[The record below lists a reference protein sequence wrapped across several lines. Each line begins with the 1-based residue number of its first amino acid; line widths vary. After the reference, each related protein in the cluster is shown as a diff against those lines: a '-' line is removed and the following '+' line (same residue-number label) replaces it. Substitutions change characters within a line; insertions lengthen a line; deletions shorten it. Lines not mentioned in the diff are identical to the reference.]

1 MPMNQWHTIPAVFRR
16 NAVLSCA
23 AAIGSLL
30 ITVTVFFTAGDR
42 ILLYLGLVLFLLVIL
57 KTFALMVT
65 ILTGSYETVT
75 GICSGIDPALFSQN
89 TQVHITLTT
98 GSSLTLT
105 MNHRHRFKKEQAY
118 LLYFKK
124 DTPLDAPDSPWMQ
137 KAQTDALLAYEEA
150 ELEGCEKI
158 MYI

>member
-1 MPMNQWHTIPAVFRR
+1 MPMKQWHTIPAVFRR
-16 NAVLSCA
+16 NAALSCG

-42 ILLYLGLVLFLLVIL
+42 ILLYLGLVLFLMAVL

-75 GICSGIDPALFSQN
+75 GICSSIDPALFSQN
-89 TQVHITLTT
+89 TQVHIMLTT

-105 MNHRHRFKKEQAY
+105 VNRRHHFKKEQAY

-124 DTPLDAPDSPWMQ
+124 GTPLEEPNSLWMQ
-137 KAQTDALLAYEEA
+137 KAQTDALLAYEETD
-150 ELEGCEKI
+150 LESCGEI
-158 MYI
+158 TYI